1 MTTETLAMLI
11 PIVSVIA
18 VFAYTSVAAWA
29 DSRTKEREVFY
40 RTELFKKLA
49 DSPAPQA
56 QQVLVRIR
64 EQEQSAERK
73 AREGQRLGGVIVTLV
88 GLGLIS
94 MFALLTP
101 HRSIWAIGLVP
112 LAVGVAL
119 LLYAYVLAPKLPAS
133 VADRG
138 ELH

>member
-11 PIVSVIA
+11 PLVSVIA
-18 VFAYTSVAAWA
+18 VFAYTSVVAWA
-29 DSRTKEREVFY
+29 DSRTKEREAFY

-56 QQVLVRIR
+56 QQVLARIR
-64 EQEQSAERK
+64 EQEQGAERK

-88 GLGLIS
+88 GLGVIG
-94 MFALLTP
+94 MFAFLTP
-101 HRSIWAIGLVP
+101 GQSVWAIGLVP

-119 LLYAYVLAPKLPAS
+119 LLYAYVLAPKLPAGT
-133 VADRG
+133 VERG